1 VTSDR
6 TCGLRGHVRLDLWR
20 NFFFSSLPSPYHYT
34 DECSDPTTT
43 ADPVLLAVRACT
55 ALRLALPLRADEA
68 LEGGGEA

>member
-1 VTSDR
+1 MWPSRSRAV
-6 TCGLRGHVRLDLWR
+6 GLVAE
-20 NFFFSSLPSPYHYT
+20 FFFSSLPSPYHYT

-55 ALRLALPLRADEA
+55 ALRLALHLRADEA